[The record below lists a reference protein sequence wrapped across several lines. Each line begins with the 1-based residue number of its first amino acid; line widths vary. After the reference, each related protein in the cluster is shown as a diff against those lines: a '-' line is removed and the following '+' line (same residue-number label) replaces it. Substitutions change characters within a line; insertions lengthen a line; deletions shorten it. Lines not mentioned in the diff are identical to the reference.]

1 MRVPHICKPVT
12 PPPPPRPCSIQ
23 PQPHQ
28 IFLTMYCFVNLFSL
42 FVRFQCVNNDGE
54 VPCP

>member
-12 PPPPPRPCSIQ
+12 PRPCSIQ
-23 PQPHQ
+23 PQPHK
-28 IFLTMYCFVNLFSL
+28 IFLTMYCFVNIFSL